1 ANANATEL
9 LKYENELNEK
19 VQKGNLTKLEKAT
32 ALNAKKIELEKATI
46 SEIKRIN
53 EEALNSELS
62 KLDENI
68 ELYKI
73 TAQYQKMSAE

>member
-1 ANANATEL
+1 
-9 LKYENELNEK
+9 
-19 VQKGNLTKLEKAT
+19 TKLEKAT

-73 TAQYQKMSAE
+73 TAQYQKMSAEQKKKARLEAQEFIKKY